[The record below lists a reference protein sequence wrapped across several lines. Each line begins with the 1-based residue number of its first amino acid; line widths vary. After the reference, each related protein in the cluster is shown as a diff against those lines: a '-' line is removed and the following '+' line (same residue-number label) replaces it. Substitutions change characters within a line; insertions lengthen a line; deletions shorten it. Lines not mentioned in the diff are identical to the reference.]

1 MGLMQKC
8 LLFPMVSLKIK
19 LLAFFTEKIC
29 SKHVFQNL
37 WDTLYLETEHGL
49 VL

>member
-19 LLAFFTEKIC
+19 LLAFFTEKI
-29 SKHVFQNL
+29 SMKHWGQDL
-37 WDTLYLETEHGL
+37 WDIGTPCI
-49 VL
+49 